1 MKKTKWLA
9 VILAWVML
17 ITILPVS
24 ADTMTDAPPFALYDA
39 QEGGNEIPLAEDGYY
54 HITYPEGTG
63 TTVYFRTSDGAAFD
77 DDCVSINEGP
87 IKASRV
93 DTMTYVFSVINGN
106 SSGTH
111 SFDLKIGGNI
121 YRVQIK
127 FSYVETETPEDP
139 GSSARPPMPFPFRSI
154 NKEDPIEENIV
165 CYTSGTETVFYLI
178 GKTPDGELQFFRDTS
193 KTVEGLPP
201 DIRVEKFFV
210 DDAKQQFCYKLTIP
224 ATMGGDFYCLCS
236 VNGAGGDLDFDDT
249 SCEEGAE
256 SIMLRTYD
264 AETGVYGP
272 FLSKI
277 PEQTGTQTYG
287 VFHNGVLIRDYTF
300 EISSAVVPA
309 PASAEINEDGTL
321 TVTVHQNS
329 GFWINFFRERPV
341 GEVAFLDA
349 AQMKQIIPV
358 TIDGETYTLVWG
370 IPNQGTV
377 MPRPHSIGWGGEYF
391 GQVTGPYQSAL
402 ALFQNYG
409 TMEQSLATD
418 KLSAIKSVSAEVAAD
433 GHEIL
438 VSMEETGWR
447 NGFWLLDYKLTVK
460 PAALI
465 LAADVT
471 IKTDAGAQQLRLS
484 TLVTMSTEQVTV
496 VDCEKRGL
504 DTVEKLNSYIAK
516 EMPLSPDSTTILQ
529 LIPGHTYEG
538 TIIANRAGKWVLQG
552 TKSDKN
558 PTIIKGSVQV
568 NLDFTRVTDLL
579 FLAPEGD
586 NTNAFIPHGGST
598 GFRNC
603 AFFGY
608 DVALKGAE
616 NGRADATNC
625 LFVKNVTA
633 ISLNGGS
640 LNFGSVMTGNT
651 FLNNGCAV
659 DIQKLPDGMVPF
671 DVRFTN
677 SDFINNNY
685 DIRVPGEGNYYAHG
699 NYFGHDE
706 GSGTKWRS
714 AQTSENVFT
723 GLGYKHPLTPAKNDK
738 ETWWLWHLSKNNN
751 ILKPNSEPT
760 LFSETA
766 DTALD
771 IFLKSEDAP
780 KMTYTAEN
788 PLTATGT
795 TTVRSEDT
803 AELQIST
810 DGLTDQMEIHVA
822 DSADQITGTWLLG
835 SSLPSEEIPV
845 LMSDNSAILSREL
858 HLGMDVWSENGT
870 VYVYVNDSLALRNT
884 RPLIKVPCRV
894 GANAVVTLDGEPTA
908 SFGEEDS
915 VTFQTVQGGTYEIRP
930 GTEVTLSATHSTS
943 DSGLAVEIRI
953 ENWSAESCSGTPFC
967 AVYDSNGKFLSLGSA
982 NDAVTLSSSQRS
994 VVSVLVPL
1002 TTEQQKSASV
1012 FKLYLL
1018 DQSHAPAT
1026 SATAQT
1032 LPTK

>member
-1 MKKTKWLA
+1 MRGTKLFSLVFCL
-9 VILAWVML
+9 VILISML
-17 ITILPVS
+17 SISANADALPY
-24 ADTMTDAPPFALYDA
+24 MLYDA
-39 QEGGNEIPLAEDGYY
+39 QESGTEISLGEDGCY
-54 HITYPEGTG
+54 HLTYPKGEGIS
-63 TTVYFRTSDGAAFD
+63 VYFKTTDGATFD
-77 DDCVSINEGP
+77 DDCITIKEGP
-87 IKASRV
+87 IKASRI
-93 DTMTYVFSVINGN
+93 DANTYVFSVINGN

-111 SFDLKIGGNI
+111 SFDLKINGTS
-121 YRVQIK
+121 YRIRIK
-127 FSYVETETPEDP
+127 FSYIETDAPEDSDP
-139 GSSARPPMPFPFRSI
+139 SVRPPMPFPFRSI
-154 NKEDPIEENIV
+154 DKNALIERNVIR
-165 CYTSGTETVFYLI
+165 YTSGTETVFYFI
-178 GKTPDGELQFFRDTS
+178 GKAPDGELQFFTNTNKS
-193 KTVEGLPP
+193 VEGLPP
-201 DIRVEKFFV
+201 DIRVDQIFIDET
-210 DDAKQQFCYKLTIP
+210 KQNFCYKLTIP
-224 ATMGGDFYCLCS
+224 ATMGGDFYCMYS
-236 VNGAGGDLDFDDT
+236 VNGAGGELEFDDT
-249 SCEEGAE
+249 TCEEGAE
-256 SIMLRTYD
+256 PIMLRTYD
-264 AETGVYGP
+264 AETGAYGP
-272 FLSKI
+272 FLSRI
-277 PEQTGTQTYG
+277 PEQTDTQTYG

-321 TVTVHQNS
+321 TVTVNQNG
-329 GFWINFFRERPV
+329 GFWINFFRERPI

-349 AQMKQIIPV
+349 AQMTQIIPV

-370 IPNQGTV
+370 IPNHGSI

-402 ALFQNYG
+402 ALFRNYG

-418 KLSAIKSVSAEVAAD
+418 KLSAIQNVCAEVAAD
-433 GHEIL
+433 GHEIF

-447 NGFWLLDYKLTVK
+447 SGFWMLDYKLTVK
-460 PAALI
+460 PAALV
-465 LAADVT
+465 LAVDVT
-471 IKTDAGAQQLRLS
+471 IETDEGEQQLRLS
-484 TLVTMSTEQVTV
+484 TLVTMSVGLTQVV
-496 VDCEKRGL
+496 NCEEL
-504 DTVEKLNSYIAK
+504 ELNTVEKLNSYIAE
-516 EMPLSPDSTTILQ
+516 EMPLSPNTTTILQ

-598 GFRNC
+598 AFRNC

-625 LFVKNVTA
+625 LFVKNNTA
-633 ISLNGGS
+633 ISVNGGTLS
-640 LNFGSVMTGNT
+640 FGSVMTGNT
-651 FLNNGCAV
+651 FLSNDCAV

-723 GLGYKHPLTPAKNDK
+723 GLGYKHPLTPAKHDK

-810 DGLTDQMEIHVA
+810 DGLTDQMEIHIA
-822 DSADQITGTWLLG
+822 DSTDRITGTWMLG
-835 SSLPSEEIPV
+835 ASLPGAEIPV

-894 GANAVVTLDGEPTA
+894 GANAVVTLDDEPTA

-1018 DQSHAPAT
+1018 DPSHAPVT